1 MDGGGDQRVE
11 RDPVDLAQIDV
22 QVGAAVLG
30 QLELAC
36 YIISQLAKDTDALA
50 LAQDISGNTG
60 VQPANVRRAL
70 DGQLDAE
77 RSAEALDSTLDC
89 EEVLLTAPGSKAQM
103 QTFLGQFG
111 DGQLLRD
118 VDVGHLEQ
126 TTLGVALAQVVDD
139 DIQQGRCQ
147 QRAHDGQMGGN
158 GVQDTDD
165 LALRRVGGNVQHV

>member
-1 MDGGGDQRVE
+1 MDGGGDQCVE

-36 YIISQLAKDTDALA
+36 HIISQLAKDTDALA

-60 VQPANVRRAL
+60 VQPGNVRRAL

-103 QTFLGQFG
+103 QTLLG
-111 DGQLLRD
+111 
-118 VDVGHLEQ
+118 
-126 TTLGVALAQVVDD
+126 
-139 DIQQGRCQ
+139 
-147 QRAHDGQMGGN
+147 
-158 GVQDTDD
+158 
-165 LALRRVGGNVQHV
+165 

>member
-1 MDGGGDQRVE
+1 M
-11 RDPVDLAQIDV
+11 
-22 QVGAAVLG
+22 
-30 QLELAC
+30 
-36 YIISQLAKDTDALA
+36 LA

-60 VQPANVRRAL
+60 VQPGNVRRAL

-103 QTFLGQFG
+103 QTLLGQLG

-139 DIQQGRCQ
+139 DIQQGRC
-147 QRAHDGQMGGN
+147 
-158 GVQDTDD
+158 
-165 LALRRVGGNVQHV
+165 